1 MDVNED
7 KRRFHLKKNRKL
19 FIVVFKIN
27 LTGSIKILD
36 CDWIMA
42 HPFRKLVYSEVANH
56 LPEDWLRLS
65 YANGIHLWLFT
76 TNASTQVDLLI
87 LL

>member
-36 CDWIMA
+36 CD
-42 HPFRKLVYSEVANH
+42 
-56 LPEDWLRLS
+56 
-65 YANGIHLWLFT
+65 
-76 TNASTQVDLLI
+76 
-87 LL
+87 